1 MFVRQNQQQF
11 RNSNADV
18 QIFYGNNQA
27 ENWWIWDKPD
37 GVSHIY
43 ILCIG
48 AGGSGN
54 GSTAGGTGGTIV
66 WYGAARNVP
75 DSLQIRPGVGG
86 TSGTNIYYRF
96 PESAVSFMAPST
108 PSFTGPVTAAD
119 RTAFTATGFF
129 YSRGGQAGGT
139 SGEPIESFLS
149 AGNTTTQVGS
159 YGYTNPANNARGYLL
174 WQPIVAAVGA
184 TGNAVG
190 MHGCGG
196 GQSGQGGPGLVLI
209 ASW

>member
-18 QIFYGNNQA
+18 QIFYGNNRA
-27 ENWWIWDKPD
+27 ENWWIWNKPT

-43 ILCIG
+43 ILSIG

-54 GSTAGGTGGTIV
+54 GATPGGSGGVYT

-86 TSGTNIYYRF
+86 NTSTNIYYRF
-96 PESAVSFMAPST
+96 PESAGSFFAPGT
-108 PSFTGPVTAAD
+108 PSFAGPAGAGGA
-119 RTAFTATGFF
+119 TAFTASGIRQ
-129 YSRGGQAGGT
+129 SIGGQAGGST
-139 SGEPIESFLS
+139 GGATDTFLS
-149 AGNTTTQVGS
+149 AGGYTTQTGN
-159 YGYTNPANNARGYLL
+159 YGYTNPANDARGYLL
-174 WQPIVAAVGA
+174 WQPIAVAVGA
-184 TGNAVG
+184 TGTAVG

-196 GQSGQGGPGLVLI
+196 GISGQGGPGLVLI